1 MRSIPGPGAQRLP
14 PSLLAP
20 RESVSRGRIS
30 RHMRSRFKALISL
43 SSLAPVKRSG
53 SNGPFVLPASSQ
65 TKGGFVLPRSPAHCP
80 PEPCSCC
87 QPPHPS
93 PPTSQADRL
102 RFRSGPLSGTSPTFD
117 LLCGSGKSVL
127 SVPEKL
133 PAARG
138 HGPTPAP
145 QLPSPSAQGQKAR
158 RSWANSEP
166 VAHLSSQRREGGPAL
181 SVRGFSHGS
190 RSREVDKV
198 TPPGPS
204 QASVSVTF
212 ALHRVAG
219 TGVLLGCA
227 DY

>member
-1 MRSIPGPGAQRLP
+1 MGPLFFLPAHRQRAALSCLGA
-14 PSLLAP
+14 LLT
-20 RESVSRGRIS
+20 V
-30 RHMRSRFKALISL
+30 HRSR
-43 SSLAPVKRSG
+43 APA
-53 SNGPFVLPASSQ
+53 AS
-65 TKGGFVLPRSPAHCP
+65 
-80 PEPCSCC
+80 
-87 QPPHPS
+87 PPHPS